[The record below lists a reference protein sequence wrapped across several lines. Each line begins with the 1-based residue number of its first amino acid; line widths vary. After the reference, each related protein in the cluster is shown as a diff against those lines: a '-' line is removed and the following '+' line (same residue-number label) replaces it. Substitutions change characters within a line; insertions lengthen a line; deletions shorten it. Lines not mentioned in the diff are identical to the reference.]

1 MRRFQAKRTF
11 VQTND
16 VYFAVTMLT
25 LYVADI
31 QTTQPATLSLKRT
44 QHTVARR
51 THSHQGTRKTER
63 KGTREKIRESWT
75 C

>member
-1 MRRFQAKRTF
+1 MWRSQNVHIL

-31 QTTQPATLSLKRT
+31 QTNNQTVQPYHSMDP
-44 QHTVARR
+44 
-51 THSHQGTRKTER
+51 THSRQKHIH
-63 KGTREKIRESWT
+63 IREPKKRKLTSMSVGHG
-75 C
+75 

>member
-1 MRRFQAKRTF
+1 MLRSQNVHIL

-31 QTTQPATLSLKRT
+31 QTNNSTQLPYHSMDPTRSRQK
-44 QHTVARR
+44 
-51 THSHQGTRKTER
+51 HSHWGTKKRK
-63 KGTREKIRESWT
+63 
-75 C
+75 

>member
-1 MRRFQAKRTF
+1 MVMMWRSQNVHIL

-31 QTTQPATLSLKRT
+31 QTNNQTIQPYHSMDPTHSRQK
-44 QHTVARR
+44 
-51 THSHQGTRKTER
+51 THSHQGTKKRK
-63 KGTREKIRESWT
+63 
-75 C
+75 